1 MRDFFTSLDTFVS
14 VSPQMTCFMAT
25 SFVLLL
31 PLYIAMSTVFS
42 EINLTTRFVRFNAE
56 TENSSREATKD
67 IETHHSSCYG
77 NSGGPRWLVVLGDDD
92 DVSIAVCLKYFVITK
107 VS

>member
-1 MRDFFTSLDTFVS
+1 
-14 VSPQMTCFMAT
+14 
-25 SFVLLL
+25 
-31 PLYIAMSTVFS
+31 MSTVFS
-42 EINLTTRFVRFNAE
+42 EINLTTRFVRFDAVPV